1 MRTKI
6 PSKRE
11 KSNWSKIGVQDTQ
24 GECKMGSR
32 EIPSMIGD

>member
-11 KSNWSKIGVQDTQ
+11 KSNWSKIDVRDIGK
-24 GECKMGSR
+24 CKMGSR
-32 EIPSMIGD
+32 EILSMIGD